1 MMSRFLLAVLLCSVL
16 LIPAVAADPLGKVLD
31 QENQANGVSRKALPP
46 VDDLTYLRRVTID
59 LIGRIPTS
67 EEIRQYESLSP
78 STRQQKTVERLL
90 ADERFADR
98 WTIFFADMLRLR
110 SNAEGGGASIAFI
123 HRALRDGMGW
133 DEMSRRMIAASGKAG
148 ATPELGYILG
158 DNVDPMA
165 LAGSTAQVFLGV
177 RVACAQCHDHP
188 FDVWKRKDFYGLA
201 AYFGKTRRVQSQF
214 TNTVYTTEADQT
226 TVLWP
231 PEGVDDGAERKP
243 MVPAFPFE
251 LDKADR
257 PSRPIARLGALRR
270 KQAQLAAA
278 KTKQNRKGDAGLE
291 ALLAAA
297 GTKADRRTSG
307 KNADDL
313 GVANEAKRD
322 ARNLKIAQARYR
334 ASKLRSD
341 LAAMITSPRNRLFS
355 QSFVNRVWGELMGR
369 GFVEPVDNFSQENR
383 ASHPRTM
390 DFLADEFIAGGFE
403 LKGLVRTIV
412 NSTPYR
418 RHHAVDV
425 EGPVRIELETAFLAT
440 PMRRMMGE
448 VLYDSVVTAGH
459 LFDIKHEKGKN
470 LKVVWSRS
478 RVAKQ
483 PADGSGSAVKSQLLA
498 DVTGGKKAMKKPA
511 MKNRKG
517 PSPYDVEQAIELDFD
532 ALLAESKTDG
542 VKIERMKVMSK
553 EEIEAMRMQQ
563 QAASSRPDVE
573 YFDRFIR
580 SVFDDNPRFSTSMR
594 MASPA
599 APEHFLRIFGQP
611 SRATLDEKRDHTPSM
626 RQALMLLNGRLT
638 HEASRVGELE
648 PIHKLLA
655 GDTPRLAAAI
665 RLAYREILTRNPTTT
680 EIADAKEII
689 TGGGSPLVGMAD
701 LRWVILNSNEFRFL
715 P

>member
-1 MMSRFLLAVLLCSVL
+1 MSRFLLAVLLFSVL
-16 LIPAVAADPLGKVLD
+16 LSQADAADPLGKVLD
-31 QENQANGVSRKALPP
+31 QENQSKGVTRKALPAI
-46 VDDLTYLRRVTID
+46 DDLTYLRRLTID
-59 LIGRIPTS
+59 LVGRIPTTD
-67 EEIRQYESLSP
+67 EIKQYETLPASSR
-78 STRQQKTVERLL
+78 RQQAVDRLL

-110 SNAEGGGASIAFI
+110 SNAEGGSASIAFV
-123 HRALRDGMGW
+123 HRAVRQGMGW
-133 DEMSRRMIAASGKAG
+133 DEMARRMISASGKAG

-158 DNVDPMA
+158 DNADPMA

-188 FDVWKRKDFYGLA
+188 FDVWTRKDFYGLA
-201 AYFGKTRRVQSQF
+201 AYFGKTRRVESQF
-214 TNTVYTTEADQT
+214 TNIVYTTEANQT

-231 PEGVDDGAERKP
+231 PEGVEDAGGRKP
-243 MVPAFPFE
+243 MIPTFPFT

-257 PSRPIARLGALRR
+257 PSRPIARLRTLRKR
-270 KQAQLAAA
+270 QSDQLAA
-278 KTKQNRKGDAGLE
+278 KTRGVQKGDAGLE
-291 ALLAAA
+291 ELLAAA
-297 GTKADRRTSG
+297 GNKADRTTSQRKG
-307 KNADDL
+307 DTL
-313 GVANEAKRD
+313 GVADEAKRD

-334 ASKLRSD
+334 ASKLRTD
-341 LAAMITSPRNRLFS
+341 LASMVTNPRNRLFA

-369 GFVEPVDNFSQENR
+369 GFVEPVDNFSKENP

-390 DFLADEFIAGGFE
+390 DFLADEFIANGYE

-412 NSTPYR
+412 NSEPYR
-418 RHHAVDV
+418 RSHAVEVAD
-425 EGPVRIELETAFLAT
+425 PVRIELETAFLAT
-440 PMRRMMGE
+440 SMRRMLGE

-459 LFDIKHEKGKN
+459 LFDVKHEKGKN
-470 LKVVWSRS
+470 LKVVWARS
-478 RVAKQ
+478 RVAK
-483 PADGSGSAVKSQLLA
+483 PLAGEEGSALKTQLLA
-498 DVTGGKKAMKKPA
+498 DATKSKVMKKPA
-511 MKNRKG
+511 MKKTAG
-517 PSPYDVEQAIELDFD
+517 PSPYDVEKAIELDFE
-532 ALLAESKTDG
+532 ALLSESKQE
-542 VKIERMKVMSK
+542 VKIERMTVMSK

-563 QAASSRPDVE
+563 EASTRRPNVE

-655 GDTPRLAAAI
+655 GPKLNIEAAI
-665 RLAYREILTRNPTTT
+665 RLAYREIFTRNPS
-680 EIADAKEII
+680 AKEIAEARQI
-689 TGGGSPLVGMAD
+689 VAGDGSPLSGMAD
-701 LRWVILNSNEFRFL
+701 LRWVMLNSNEFRFL